1 MFDSDWL
8 FPEAAVSVRQG
19 DILLRREPSSGL
31 ALESCLV
38 ITADCDISKS
48 KFGKQLACL
57 RIDLLHDY
65 VRYDWAQRKFNKL
78 FYDNTERVRSQ
89 LAKWH
94 TRSLGRASNLSAEA
108 AEKWIR
114 REATESICDSL
125 EVPMGER
132 KKLAASIGTYK
143 AALIASDACAN
154 ADALTRLVTFKA
166 ALSCKGIHECLKEI
180 LAQAQNESLPD
191 DVFLLPSIPHTD
203 KSAAL
208 VKLREL
214 IAVDFDLIKYR
225 ATEADASKYYLRT
238 GRLQPTLKYSISQ
251 KFGALYSKIG
261 LPLEFED
268 RHRKAIESV
277 SEIGLENL

>member
-8 FPEAAVSVRQG
+8 FPESAVAVRQG
-19 DILLRREPSSGL
+19 DILMRREPSSG
-31 ALESCLV
+31 AVLESCLV

-48 KFGKQLACL
+48 KFGNRLACL

-65 VRYDWAQRKFNKL
+65 VRTDWARGKFNKL
-78 FYDNTERVRSQ
+78 LAVDTERVKSQ

-94 TRSLGRASNLSAEA
+94 TLKLGRASNLTAKGAED
-108 AEKWIR
+108 WIR
-114 REATESICDSL
+114 RESTESICDSL
-125 EVPMGER
+125 EVPMDDR
-132 KKLAASIGTYK
+132 KKLTTSIDTYR

-154 ADALTRLVTFKA
+154 ADFLTRLVTFKA
-166 ALSCKGIHECLKEI
+166 TSARKAIDACLKET
-180 LAQAQNESLPD
+180 LTQAQNESLPD
-191 DVFLLPSIPHTD
+191 DVFLLPSIPHVD
-203 KSAAL
+203 KGAAL

-225 ATEADASKYYLRT
+225 ATEADASEHYLRT

-261 LPLEFED
+261 LSSEFED

-277 SEIGLENL
+277 SEIALENL